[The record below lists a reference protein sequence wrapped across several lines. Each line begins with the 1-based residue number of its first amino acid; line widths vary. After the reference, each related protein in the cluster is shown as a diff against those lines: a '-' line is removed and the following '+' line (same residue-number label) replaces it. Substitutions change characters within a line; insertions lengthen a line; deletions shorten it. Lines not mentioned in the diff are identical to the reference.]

1 MDYVFR
7 HRSFDLFMERY
18 KKRID
23 SAYVIHAGDL
33 KADGNVLYIPIYM
46 TMFL

>member
-1 MDYVFR
+1 MFR

-33 KADGNVLYIPIYM
+33 KADGIVLYIPIYM